1 MLTQLCFHGAR
12 YAYAD
17 ASLGVGQAS
26 PAAKVATLSR
36 ESLALAHAV
45 RCQLDAAAAAAV
57 TGEAAKLGVARPGA
71 GAESGG
77 AAAGGAMGGAPE
89 PDLTEAV
96 DVEIVARGAHDCW
109 VAGRAAGPR
118 RLLLAMENRGE
129 DSLLEAAG
137 LAAGFVDTHFS
148 GLLE

>member
-1 MLTQLCFHGAR
+1 MGAR

-17 ASLGVGQAS
+17 ASLGGGQAS

-57 TGEAAKLGVARPGA
+57 AGEAAKLGAARPGA
-71 GAESGG
+71 GV
-77 AAAGGAMGGAPE
+77 AAGGARGVATE
-89 PDLTEAV
+89 PDLAEAV
-96 DVEIVARGAHDCW
+96 DVEVVARGAHDCW
-109 VAGRAAGPR
+109 VAGRAAGQR